1 MPEHTSCPKY
11 KSHVLIHIWKYY
23 TTIFPKLFILFLPIS
38 LFVFPEIVS
47 GSDSPFEAPPGY
59 EYSHGDEFS
68 GDELNQEIW
77 GLGINEKNIQNERVD
92 CVYKLENISVENG
105 LMIFTQKR
113 EPKPVLGKSWSKDI
127 LFNYSSGGVHT
138 HKDYDLRNNMY
149 LELRCKLP
157 QNNAGYSSFWTVS
170 RKVGD
175 WKPEDLLEIDM
186 FEFIAAPEKTRLW
199 SGLWW
204 HDFRADELHDGIPER
219 SYVKRSED
227 HFFISQ
233 RVYKAHHG
241 HGHHIQ
247 GNKVN
252 FYQFFTFGLK
262 VTDDEFFWYLAQDGP
277 AWKSKPYFQFS
288 GGKVAN
294 RSYGKVDDY
303 EWEREV
309 PKNLHAQV
317 NLNYAMRNAEWA
329 GGPVKDEQLP
339 SKMYVDYVRFF
350 KLKEN

>member
-1 MPEHTSCPKY
+1 MPQQTVCPKLMSHITPQSCSHIGLIFF
-11 KSHVLIHIWKYY
+11 KSYWFFFVTL
-23 TTIFPKLFILFLPIS
+23 LFISSAMLY
-38 LFVFPEIVS
+38 
-47 GSDSPFEAPPGY
+47 GSDSSIEAPPGY

-68 GDELNQEIW
+68 GDVLNQEMW

-138 HKDYDLRNNMY
+138 RKDYDLRNNMY

-204 HDFRADELHDGIPER
+204 HDFRANELHGGIPER
-219 SYVKRSED
+219 SYVKRSDD

-241 HGHHIQ
+241 HGHHIE
-247 GNKVN
+247 GNEVN

-303 EWEREV
+303 EWKREV

-350 KLKEN
+350 KLKGK

>member
-1 MPEHTSCPKY
+1 MPEQTNCPKF
-11 KSHVLIHIWKYY
+11 KNHALVSSWKYHR
-23 TTIFPKLFILFLPIS
+23 TIFSKSLCWFLPIL
-38 LFVFPEIVS
+38 LFVFPEFVS
-47 GSDSPFEAPPGY
+47 GNNSTIEAPPGY
-59 EYSHGDEFS
+59 QYSHGDEFS
-68 GDELNQEIW
+68 GSELDREMW
-77 GLGINEKNIQNERVD
+77 GLGINEKNLQNERVD
-92 CVYKLENISVENG
+92 CIYKLENISVEGG
-105 LMIFTQKR
+105 LLTFTQKR

-138 HKDYDLRNNMY
+138 RKDYDLRNNMY

-175 WKPEDLLEIDM
+175 WSPEDLLEIDM
-186 FEFIAAPEKTRLW
+186 FEFIAAREKTRLW

-204 HDFRADELHDGIPER
+204 HDFRAGEIHDGIPER
-219 SYVKRSED
+219 SYVKRSDD

-241 HGHHIQ
+241 HGHHIE
-247 GNKVN
+247 GNQVN

-277 AWKSKPYFQFS
+277 AWKSKPYLKFS
-288 GGKVAN
+288 GGKVSN
-294 RSYGKVDDY
+294 RTYGKVDDFH
-303 EWEREV
+303 WERRV
-309 PKNLHAQV
+309 PENLHAQV
-317 NLNYAMRNAEWA
+317 NLNYAMRNAVWA
-329 GGPVKDEQLP
+329 GGPVRDEQLP

-350 KLKEN
+350 KLSEK